1 MNPIRSSV
9 FGAAFL
15 LAGVS
20 ISCAGEFSSLK
31 EAFAVIQDEKSE
43 DWKRQHEAE
52 QYVLKN
58 QEVSLPVL
66 MRIVRNKEE
75 GWISCASILEKS
87 EAPAVVPLFMDLVR
101 KNFFMKEADGS
112 RMKFG
117 FATKNGCEMITNQY
131 GAVLASHL
139 GSIGDAQAI
148 PVLKEAVKQGDS
160 EVQRSAYGAL
170 YELGDISIDQMF
182 EIAKSAD
189 PSLRMPDLLM
199 GIIHALNHRNPERA
213 IKLYDRVIT
222 ELPKE
227 SYEVASAHYWKIQ
240 CFQNLK
246 QFSRALEQCAVV
258 LKVVKFDN
266 LTQQMAGMR
275 AEISQAAQQGA
286 AGQPTVRPESK

>member
-1 MNPIRSSV
+1 MNSLRSSV
-9 FGAAFL
+9 FGVAVL

-20 ISCAGEFSSLK
+20 TSWAGEFSSLK
-31 EAFAVIQDEKSE
+31 EALAVIQDEKSE
-43 DWKRQHEAE
+43 DWKREQEAA

-58 QEVSLPVL
+58 QEESLPVL
-66 MRIVRNKEE
+66 MRIVRNQEA

-87 EAPAVVPLFMDLVR
+87 EEPAVVPLFMDLVR
-101 KNFFMKEADGS
+101 NHCFMKEADGS

-139 GSIGDAQAI
+139 GSMGDARAI
-148 PVLKEAVKQGDS
+148 PVLKEAVKRGDA

-170 YELGDISIDQMF
+170 YELGDLSIDQMF

-189 PSLRMPDLLM
+189 SSLRMPDLLM
-199 GIIHALNHRNPERA
+199 GIIHALNHRQPERA
-213 IKLYDRVIT
+213 IKLYDRVIA
-222 ELPKE
+222 EFPKE

-246 QFSRALEQCAVV
+246 EFERALEQCAVV
-258 LKVVKFDN
+258 LKVVKFEN

-275 AEISQAAQQGA
+275 AEISKAVPQGA
-286 AGQPTVRPESK
+286 AGDGER

>member
-1 MNPIRSSV
+1 MNPMRSSV
-9 FGAAFL
+9 FGVAFL

-20 ISCAGEFSSLK
+20 LSWAGEFSSIQ
-31 EAFAVIQDEKSE
+31 EAFVVIQDEKSE
-43 DWKRQHEAE
+43 DWNRQQEAE

-58 QEVSLPVL
+58 QDVSLPVL

-75 GWISCASILEKS
+75 GWLACASILEKS
-87 EAPAVVPLFMDLVR
+87 EAPAVVPFFMDLVR

-112 RMKFG
+112 RMTFG
-117 FATKNGCEMITNQY
+117 FATKNGCEVITNQY

-170 YELGDISIDQMF
+170 YELGDISMDQMF

-199 GIIHALNHRNPERA
+199 GIIHALNNRNPERA
-213 IKLYDRVIT
+213 IKLYDRVIA
-222 ELPKE
+222 EFPKA
-227 SYEVASAHYWKIQ
+227 SYEVASAHYSKIQ

-246 QFSRALEQCAVV
+246 AFDRALEQCAVV
-258 LKVVKFDN
+258 LKVVKFEN

-275 AEISQAAQQGA
+275 AEITKAAQQGA
-286 AGQPTVRPESK
+286 AEQPAPRPESK